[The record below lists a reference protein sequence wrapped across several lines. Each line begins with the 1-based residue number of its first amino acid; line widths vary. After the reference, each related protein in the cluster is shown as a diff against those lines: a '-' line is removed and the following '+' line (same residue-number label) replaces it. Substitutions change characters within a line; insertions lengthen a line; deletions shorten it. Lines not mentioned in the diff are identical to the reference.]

1 MERGQSLDESLP
13 PDRLGDWVRM
23 VTMPLR
29 RGTAPRSW
37 GLGALRELSDDLI
50 KFGSDKISQA
60 AKRGQLCGG
69 RWHWCLVSDLGLSVL
84 EAWMLLQQRQTKDG
98 V

>member
-1 MERGQSLDESLP
+1 
-13 PDRLGDWVRM
+13 
-23 VTMPLR
+23 MPLR
-29 RGTAPRSW
+29 RGTAPRSL

-69 RWHWCLVSDLGLSVL
+69 RWHWCLVSDLGPTCSVL
-84 EAWMLLQQRQTKDG
+84 EAWMMQQQRQAKDG